1 MFVFHQGVLWMI
13 IATIFFALMGT
24 FVKLG
29 GESFTPTELV
39 FYRSSIS
46 LFFIIA
52 IMRWNDVSY
61 SSNYMKLHLTRSSI
75 GFISLL
81 FFFYAINHL
90 PLSTAISLNYTSPIF
105 LGLLMPLILKRRIK
119 KWLFLAVAIGF
130 VGVFFILKP
139 TFENQNYFAGLIGLI
154 SGLGAAM
161 AYLFVT
167 QLGQLKEPVLR
178 TIFYFTLISTICSG
192 SIMFFGEI
200 HIIQFEHES
209 SANLKYF
216 KDPIYFLSESLN
228 NRAFQQFLINVQNT
242 DDFEN
247 IKAES
252 LWKSFSNDLRE
263 TLGKDLDF
271 DGSLLTRAVS
281 LSQLALTDE
290 DIDITLK
297 DTPQTTEAEDKK
309 ADIEKP
315 TQQTSKDED
324 KKAEKTSDD
333 STTIGS
339 EIKSL
344 EDKITEIE
352 NQDNKRF
359 KKSPVKALKVKLR
372 ALKDKLKKSK
382 EDSKKPIVPTVGTVT
397 TPQVDDDGNVVIVC
411 GK

>member
-192 SIMFFGEI
+192 FMMFFGEI
-200 HIIQFEHES
+200 NNIQFKHILILLGLGV
-209 SANLKYF
+209 SAT
-216 KDPIYFLSESLN
+216 I
-228 NRAFQQFLINVQNT
+228 AQIAIT
-242 DDFEN
+242 
-247 IKAES
+247 KAYHVG
-252 LWKSFSNDLRE
+252 N
-263 TLGKDLDF
+263 TLGNAGLSYLTIIFATIIGVVLF
-271 DGSLLTRAVS
+271 DEFIDWKTALGILLIIISGIFA
-281 LSQLALTDE
+281 
-290 DIDITLK
+290 
-297 DTPQTTEAEDKK
+297 
-309 ADIEKP
+309 
-315 TQQTSKDED
+315 
-324 KKAEKTSDD
+324 
-333 STTIGS
+333 
-339 EIKSL
+339 
-344 EDKITEIE
+344 
-352 NQDNKRF
+352 
-359 KKSPVKALKVKLR
+359 
-372 ALKDKLKKSK
+372 
-382 EDSKKPIVPTVGTVT
+382 SKK
-397 TPQVDDDGNVVIVC
+397 
-411 GK
+411 

>member
-139 TFENQNYFAGLIGLI
+139 TFGNQNYFAGLIGLI

-192 SIMFFGEI
+192 FMMFFGETNN
-200 HIIQFEHES
+200 IQFKHILILLGLGV
-209 SANLKYF
+209 SAT
-216 KDPIYFLSESLN
+216 I
-228 NRAFQQFLINVQNT
+228 AQIAIT
-242 DDFEN
+242 
-247 IKAES
+247 KAYHVG
-252 LWKSFSNDLRE
+252 N
-263 TLGKDLDF
+263 TLGNAGLSYLTIIFATIIGVVWF
-271 DGSLLTRAVS
+271 DEFIDWQTALGILLIIISGIFA
-281 LSQLALTDE
+281 A
-290 DIDITLK
+290 
-297 DTPQTTEAEDKK
+297 KK
-309 ADIEKP
+309 
-315 TQQTSKDED
+315 
-324 KKAEKTSDD
+324 
-333 STTIGS
+333 
-339 EIKSL
+339 
-344 EDKITEIE
+344 
-352 NQDNKRF
+352 
-359 KKSPVKALKVKLR
+359 
-372 ALKDKLKKSK
+372 
-382 EDSKKPIVPTVGTVT
+382 
-397 TPQVDDDGNVVIVC
+397 
-411 GK
+411 

>member
-1 MFVFHQGVLWMI
+1 MFVFHQGVLWMLV
-13 IATIFFALMGT
+13 ATFFFALMGT

-200 HIIQFEHES
+200 HIIQFEHALIFLGLGV
-209 SANLKYF
+209 SAT
-216 KDPIYFLSESLN
+216 I
-228 NRAFQQFLINVQNT
+228 AQIAIT
-242 DDFEN
+242 
-247 IKAES
+247 KAYHVG
-252 LWKSFSNDLRE
+252 N
-263 TLGKDLDF
+263 TLGNAGLSYLTIIFATIIGVVWF
-271 DGSLLTRAVS
+271 D
-281 LSQLALTDE
+281 E
-290 DIDITLK
+290 FIDS
-297 DTPQTTEAEDKK
+297 QTTLGILFIIISGVYA
-309 ADIEKP
+309 
-315 TQQTSKDED
+315 
-324 KKAEKTSDD
+324 
-333 STTIGS
+333 
-339 EIKSL
+339 
-344 EDKITEIE
+344 
-352 NQDNKRF
+352 
-359 KKSPVKALKVKLR
+359 
-372 ALKDKLKKSK
+372 
-382 EDSKKPIVPTVGTVT
+382 SKK
-397 TPQVDDDGNVVIVC
+397 
-411 GK
+411 

>member
-1 MFVFHQGVLWMI
+1 MFVFHQGVLWMLV
-13 IATIFFALMGT
+13 ATFFFALMGT

-46 LFFIIA
+46 LFFIMA

-139 TFENQNYFAGLIGLI
+139 TFGNQNYFAGLIGLI

-192 SIMFFGEI
+192 FMMFFGETNN
-200 HIIQFEHES
+200 IQFKHILILLGLGV
-209 SANLKYF
+209 SAT
-216 KDPIYFLSESLN
+216 I
-228 NRAFQQFLINVQNT
+228 AQIAIT
-242 DDFEN
+242 
-247 IKAES
+247 KAYHVG
-252 LWKSFSNDLRE
+252 N
-263 TLGKDLDF
+263 TLGNAGLSYLTIIFATIIGVVWF
-271 DGSLLTRAVS
+271 DEFIDWQTALGILLIIISGIFA
-281 LSQLALTDE
+281 A
-290 DIDITLK
+290 
-297 DTPQTTEAEDKK
+297 KK
-309 ADIEKP
+309 
-315 TQQTSKDED
+315 
-324 KKAEKTSDD
+324 
-333 STTIGS
+333 
-339 EIKSL
+339 
-344 EDKITEIE
+344 
-352 NQDNKRF
+352 
-359 KKSPVKALKVKLR
+359 
-372 ALKDKLKKSK
+372 
-382 EDSKKPIVPTVGTVT
+382 
-397 TPQVDDDGNVVIVC
+397 
-411 GK
+411 